1 MDDETLKS
9 VVATT
14 TVFARVSPEDKARI
28 VRLQRHTG
36 ADVAFLGDGVNDA
49 LALHAA
55 DVGISVEGA
64 TDVAKDAADVIMLR
78 KDLGVLADGVTE
90 GRRIFAN
97 TVKYVLMATS
107 SNFGN
112 MFSAAGASAFLPFL
126 PMLPSQILLNN
137 LIYDSTQIA
146 IPGDRVD
153 SEQLA
158 RPAHW
163 DLQQIRRFMLTFGPV
178 SSLFDFLI
186 FAILLQVLH
195 AGQSEFQTGWFV
207 ESLATQI
214 LVVFVIRTHRS
225 PFWRSRPSRVLVATA
240 LAGVAVAAILPYTP
254 LAGPLGFTRLPAVY
268 APIVIV
274 LVATYLVLVELA
286 KRHLFHP
293 DDIRRPESARATT
306 HPHRVRRRAARFSA
320 DRRSRTARL
329 IPRLIHPRAGAGAR

>member
-1 MDDETLKS
+1 
-9 VVATT
+9 
-14 TVFARVSPEDKARI
+14 
-28 VRLQRHTG
+28 
-36 ADVAFLGDGVNDA
+36 
-49 LALHAA
+49 
-55 DVGISVEGA
+55 
-64 TDVAKDAADVIMLR
+64 MLR

-97 TVKYVLMATS
+97 TIKYVLMATS

-146 IPGDRVD
+146 IPSDRVD
-153 SEQLA
+153 PEQLA

-225 PFWRSRPSRVLVATA
+225 PFWRSRPSRVLVATV
-240 LAGVAVAAILPYTP
+240 LAGVAVAAVLPYTP

-274 LVATYLVLVELA
+274 LVVTYLVLVEIT

-293 DDIRRPESARATT
+293 DDIRHRESSRATT
-306 HPHRVRRRAARFSA
+306 RPHRVRRRADRFSTA
-320 DRRSRTARL
+320 GRPRTAWLRRVR
-329 IPRLIHPRAGAGAR
+329 PAVTRARAGAGGR

>member
-1 MDDETLKS
+1 
-9 VVATT
+9 
-14 TVFARVSPEDKARI
+14 
-28 VRLQRHTG
+28 
-36 ADVAFLGDGVNDA
+36 
-49 LALHAA
+49 
-55 DVGISVEGA
+55 
-64 TDVAKDAADVIMLR
+64 MLR

-146 IPGDRVD
+146 LPGDRVD
-153 SEQLA
+153 PEQLA

-225 PFWRSRPSRVLVATA
+225 PFWRSRPSRVLVATV
-240 LAGVAVAAILPYTP
+240 LAGVVVAAVLPYTP

-274 LVATYLVLVELA
+274 LVLTYLFLVEIA

-293 DDIRRPESARATT
+293 EDIRHPESPRATT
-306 HPHRVRRRAARFSA
+306 RPHRVRRRADRFSA
-320 DRRSRTARL
+320 TGHGRAARL
-329 IPRLIHPRAGAGAR
+329 RMLLTRPRAGAAGR